1 MAWLEFV
8 IRDFG
13 TFPTI
18 IACFFRKQVFIQ
30 IKILK
35 KKLEERDIK
44 NKIIV

>member
-35 KKLEERDIK
+35 KNWKNVILRIK
-44 NKIIV
+44 